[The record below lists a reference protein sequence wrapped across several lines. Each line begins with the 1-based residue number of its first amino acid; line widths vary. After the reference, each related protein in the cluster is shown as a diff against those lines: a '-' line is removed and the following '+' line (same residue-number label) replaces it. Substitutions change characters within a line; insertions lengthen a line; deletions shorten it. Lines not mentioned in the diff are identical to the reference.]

1 MSRTSRI
8 LAAGAAALLVVGLAG
23 CSSDSTDGA
32 AESPAASTPASAPAS
47 SPASALCADADATKA
62 ALDTLTS
69 TEVLKDGTNA
79 LKTNFA
85 ALESSVTT
93 LVDSAKTDFA
103 TEADAVRTSVE
114 GLKTAIGS
122 LTDSPSVADAA
133 AVAAAIKPVK
143 ESVDTLVTS
152 VKGAC

>member
-23 CSSDSTDGA
+23 CSSDSTDTA
-32 AESPAASTPASAPAS
+32 ASAPAASVPAASTPAST
-47 SPASALCADADATKA
+47 LCADADATKA

-69 TEVLKDGTNA
+69 TEVLKDGTNT
-79 LKTNFA
+79 LKANFA

-93 LVDSAKTDFA
+93 LAASAKTDFA
-103 TEADAVRTSVE
+103 TEADAVRTSVDS
-114 GLKTAIGS
+114 LKTAIS
-122 LTDSPSVADAA
+122 NLTDSPSVADAA
-133 AVAAAIKPVK
+133 AVAAAIKPVQ
-143 ESVDTLVTS
+143 ESVNTLVTS